1 MQQMNFICHNVI
13 YINIYI
19 EIICTDKEYRETRNL
34 KVMLL
39 IMLLILQSN
48 AINTIQ
54 GLIVSRLAKKLCLTP
69 GKVNVAIR

>member
-1 MQQMNFICHNVI
+1 MHQMNFICHNVI
-13 YINIYI
+13 YICI

-48 AINTIQ
+48 ATNTIQ
-54 GLIVSRLAKKLCLTP
+54 GLIVSRLAKKLYLTP

>member
-1 MQQMNFICHNVI
+1 MHQMNFICHNVM
-13 YINIYI
+13 YVYI

-54 GLIVSRLAKKLCLTP
+54 GLIVSRLAKRLYLTP

>member
-1 MQQMNFICHNVI
+1 M
-13 YINIYI
+13 YKYI